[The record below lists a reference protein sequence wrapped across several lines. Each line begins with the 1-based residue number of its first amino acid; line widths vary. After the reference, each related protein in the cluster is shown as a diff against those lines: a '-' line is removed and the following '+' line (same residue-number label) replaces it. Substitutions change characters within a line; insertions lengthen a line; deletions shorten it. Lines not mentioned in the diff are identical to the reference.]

1 MTRRSG
7 SSLPLP
13 SSSMENMPMR
23 YYSVEC
29 EAPGGGFG
37 PKARIQHDPAN
48 TYVQEVQ
55 YLDLIF
61 DVWLGG
67 ELVQD
72 VSCYCVSVSLWDY
85 LSKNGIRG
93 VSVREMLVTAGEQVN
108 DSYPGRVIPQ
118 FRELVLSKTL
128 KGKRAD
134 GWVLD
139 GKSIPA
145 ADMFSGLGLP
155 LFVSER
161 AKDLLIAYRVRGLEF
176 EEASV
181 PQRNA

>member
-1 MTRRSG
+1 
-7 SSLPLP
+7 
-13 SSSMENMPMR
+13 MEKVAMR
-23 YYSVEC
+23 YFSIEC

-37 PKARIQHDPAN
+37 PKARIKFDPVN

-93 VSVREMLVTAGEQVN
+93 VSVRDMSVTAGEQVN
-108 DSYPGRVIPQ
+108 DSHPGRVIPQ
-118 FRELVLSKTL
+118 FKELVLPRTL
-128 KGKRAD
+128 RGQRVD

-139 GKSIPA
+139 GKSIPS
-145 ADMFSGLGLP
+145 ADMFTGS
-155 LFVSER
+155 
-161 AKDLLIAYRVRGLEF
+161 
-176 EEASV
+176 
-181 PQRNA
+181 